1 MTTKEADKYGEI
13 AQALKQI
20 EAETAA
26 RVNGMPLEDPQPTE
40 APADIDFTGMYGY
53 PCGYNMGSSYAAGL
67 NGAHVSVMSEMKS
80 LAHPEWP
87 YTGTPHAWRVRI
99 K

>member
-40 APADIDFTGMYGY
+40 APADIDWTAVPGY
-53 PCGYNMGSSYAAGL
+53 SFCGVYTIGHMGQVQAYPGYLEALSRNKA
-67 NGAHVSVMSEMKS
+67 NG
-80 LAHPEWP
+80 
-87 YTGTPHAWRVRI
+87 
-99 K
+99 

>member
-53 PCGYNMGSSYAAGL
+53 PCGYSMDASKAKYVGEYLGVPVYEL
-67 NGAHVSVMSEMKS
+67 KS

-87 YTGTPHAWRVRI
+87 YTGTPHEWRVRI